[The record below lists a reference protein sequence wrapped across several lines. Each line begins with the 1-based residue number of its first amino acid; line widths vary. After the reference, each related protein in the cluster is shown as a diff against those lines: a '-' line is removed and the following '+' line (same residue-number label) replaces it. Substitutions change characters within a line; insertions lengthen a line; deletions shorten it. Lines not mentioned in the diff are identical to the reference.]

1 MAVANDH
8 PVLDLVY
15 TVRLLSLSIN
25 CFSIIFMFVT
35 SDELTLLLIMF
46 KHYFLQSLFRLF
58 LLLQYCA
65 TLAIGRRPRPEAFAF
80 YRRNTPLATQ
90 PPDQDTDMGNYNEH
104 RTQETGFKHQT
115 KDTRQRTQDKR
126 HKVQGTG
133 HRRRQLRKGSCNTS
147 GFLRP
152 PILLPDLVKKS
163 EQIGSYSDTIQKKVP
178 PRGGPLGGKIRQA
191 VFDPSH
197 NWPSNFVAV
206 TLTAARY
213 SDHIPGSWVDEGS
226 TVGNGN

>member
-1 MAVANDH
+1 MTGSLCC
-8 PVLDLVY
+8 PMILDLVY

-58 LLLQYCA
+58 LLLQHCA

-90 PPDQDTDMGNYNEH
+90 PPDQDTDMGNYNEDTLARH

-147 GFLRP
+147 GFF
-152 PILLPDLVKKS
+152 
-163 EQIGSYSDTIQKKVP
+163 KV
-178 PRGGPLGGKIRQA
+178 
-191 VFDPSH
+191 VTT
-197 NWPSNFVAV
+197 NF
-206 TLTAARY
+206 T
-213 SDHIPGSWVDEGS
+213 S
-226 TVGNGN
+226 